1 MNDEANQGYPQ
12 GPANGGYP
20 NGASLYGVQGDAHN
34 GNNDYPQYGAASQ
47 PGEHQPGYA
56 QPGYPQHDSWQ
67 GQGGYAGGQRPPAGG
82 QPVYPPVG
90 AGQRQQPYAGGY
102 PQQGAYQRTPYQPYG
117 QPPKKNNTGKIIAI
131 VVSIVVA
138 LALIGVLVWALT
150 SKGGAGKDGKGTETS
165 QTTNGGSNNKNK
177 DGYIE
182 VPRGDSNGNSDD
194 DSYDSINK
202 DYQQKKQELDK
213 KKQELQQELDNYK
226 KKYGGSGSYDNQN
239 SYDSYGDSYDSYG
252 DSYDSTGY

>member
-150 SKGGAGKDGKGTETS
+150 SKGGRRQGRQGHRNVA
-165 QTTNGGSNNKNK
+165 
-177 DGYIE
+177 
-182 VPRGDSNGNSDD
+182 DD
-194 DSYDSINK
+194 
-202 DYQQKKQELDK
+202 ERRF
-213 KKQELQQELDNYK
+213 EQQEQRWLHR
-226 KKYGGSGSYDNQN
+226 GSARRLERKLRRRLLRLHQQGLPAEEAGAGQKEA
-239 SYDSYGDSYDSYG
+239 GAAAG
-252 DSYDSTGY
+252 TRQLQEEVRRLKLV